1 VGQLEASG
9 LTPSDIPD
17 ERSFTWVKGEL
28 KVQLLRPFH
37 PFPKG
42 AAKGLP
48 VNNIL
53 PEIDRHRVAVAFD
66 DTPDI
71 LRFWAAS
78 AAALVGLKE
87 AAFGRTRP
95 GGEPVDRDFSDAA
108 MPLERLIDEITEE
121 LRDPSPMRG
130 RAVRAAQ
137 RLLTD
142 EASEAAARE
151 LVKTGE
157 QDTQRGAELAVQR
170 AAQAFLRRIGRRVDE
185 GISRCVRDECEHEAV
200 VALGGD
206 GLDRSCA
213 DQTPTHLCGEHL
225 VEVTHALY
233 APVAEPWVVCVGLED
248 RPAAHDVV
256 GDDQCA
262 WTRELQ

>member
-1 VGQLEASG
+1 MKLVRPSELMREAAAVLEPVRDDVVIIGAVAIQVALDGQDVALTPTRDIDAGVDSTAVDRVVGQLEASG
-9 LTPSDIPD
+9 LTPSDIPH
-17 ERSFTWVKGEL
+17 ERSFTWVKSEL

-42 AAKGLP
+42 SAKGLP
-48 VNNIL
+48 VNNVL
-53 PEIDRHRVAVAFD
+53 PELDRHRVAVAFD
-66 DTPDI
+66 ETPDI

-108 MPLERLIDEITEE
+108 MLLERLIDEITEE
-121 LRDPSPMRG
+121 LPDPSPMRG

-157 QDTQRGAELAVQR
+157 QDTQRGAELAVRR
-170 AAQAFLRRIGRRVDE
+170 AAQAFLRRIG
-185 GISRCVRDECEHEAV
+185 
-200 VALGGD
+200 
-206 GLDRSCA
+206 
-213 DQTPTHLCGEHL
+213 
-225 VEVTHALY
+225 
-233 APVAEPWVVCVGLED
+233 
-248 RPAAHDVV
+248 
-256 GDDQCA
+256 
-262 WTRELQ
+262 